1 LAGRPSCVGPCP
13 WLDCVVGWRG
23 AGDPL
28 TSPER
33 SIDEDVERRLIDGL
47 RNNDREIMAELFD
60 AYSSV
65 AYGLA
70 LRTLSD
76 AGEAEDVVQESFLAL
91 WRQSERLDPTRGVRS
106 YLLTIVHNK
115 TIDRLRRKGRR
126 PEAALEFAEAVP
138 DDSEDLAE
146 AVARQSE
153 GEMVRAALVT
163 LPAEQRRTVEMT
175 YFGGLTISE
184 VAANMAV
191 PVGTVKSRLRLA
203 LQHLRRRLA
212 EA

>member
-1 LAGRPSCVGPCP
+1 LNAAQRI
-13 WLDCVVGWRG
+13 
-23 AGDPL
+23 
-28 TSPER
+28 
-33 SIDEDVERRLIDGL
+33 IDEDVERRLIDGL
-47 RNNDREIMAELFD
+47 RSNDREIMAELFD

-70 LRTLSD
+70 VRTLGD
-76 AGEAEDVVQESFLAL
+76 QGEAEDAVQESFLAL
-91 WRQSERLDPTRGVRS
+91 WRQAERLDPARGVRS

-146 AVARQSE
+146 SVARQSE
-153 GEMVRAALVT
+153 GETVRAALVT
-163 LPAEQRRTVEMT
+163 LPDEQRRTVEMT
-175 YFGGLTISE
+175 YFGGLTIAE
-184 VAANMAV
+184 VAGRMSV